1 MTEGRHRKRGFS
13 TRAIEAA
20 SRPPAV
26 DQDPTSVPIY
36 QAVTFTSPDA
46 EALGAVLT
54 DGVSGYAYAR
64 LDHPTGAALGDA
76 FAELHEAEAGF
87 ALASGMAALHAAFAS
102 VLRAGDRAVA
112 GTALYGT
119 TRHMLA
125 DHFGRLGVEAV
136 FVDPTDLEALR
147 AAVRGGST
155 RLVHIETIA
164 NPTIVVSDIGAI
176 AAIAHESDA
185 MLTVD
190 NTFASPY
197 LCRPLT
203 LGADLVIESA
213 TKWLSGHSDVVAGVV
228 AGSAER
234 VRAVRAVEIDTGAMV
249 APFSAFLVLRGMMTL
264 AVRMERHSASAVAL
278 AAWLERQDGVTR
290 VWHPALASHPQHDV
304 ASRQLR
310 LGGGMLA
317 FELAGGRVAGEA
329 LIDALTIPARTASL
343 GSVHTM
349 IVHPPST
356 THRQLDADALAT
368 AGIAA
373 GLLRV
378 SVGLEDLADLQVDL
392 ASGLAAAR
400 AAAPA
405 GVSA

>member
-1 MTEGRHRKRGFS
+1 MSGQRRPKRGFS

-26 DQDPTSVPIY
+26 DQPPTSVPIY

-46 EALGAVLT
+46 ETLGAVAT
-54 DGVSGYAYAR
+54 DDIRGYAYAR
-64 LDHPTGAALGDA
+64 LDHPTGFALGEA
-76 FAELHEAEAGF
+76 FAELHDAPAGF
-87 ALASGMAALHAAFAS
+87 GLASGMAALHAGFAS

-119 TRHMLA
+119 TRHMLI
-125 DHFGRLGVEAV
+125 DHFGGLGVEAV
-136 FVDPTDLEALR
+136 FVDPTDLAAVR
-147 AAVRGGST
+147 AAVRGGPT
-155 RLVHIETIA
+155 RLVHVETIA
-164 NPTIVVSDIGAI
+164 NPTIVVTDI
-176 AAIAHESDA
+176 AAVASIAHEA
-185 MLTVD
+185 GAILTVD

-197 LCRPLT
+197 LCQPLA
-203 LGADLVIESA
+203 LGADLVVESA

-228 AGSAER
+228 AGSTER
-234 VRAVRAVEIDTGAMV
+234 VGAVRAVEIDTGAMV

-264 AVRMERHSASAVAL
+264 AVRMERHSASGVAL

-290 VWHPALASHPQHDV
+290 VWHPALATHPQHEV

-317 FELAGGRVAGEA
+317 FEVAGGRAAGGA

-349 IVHPPST
+349 VVHPPST
-356 THRQLDADALAT
+356 THRQLDAAALAT
-368 AGIAA
+368 AGIAE

-378 SVGLEDLADLQVDL
+378 SVGLEDLEDLQADL
-392 ASGLAAAR
+392 AAGLEAAR
-400 AAAPA
+400 AASPS
-405 GVSA
+405 GVTA